1 MGIKRSYRDYIR
13 DPYRGANKTMNNP
26 FAHAAQRGIF
36 FPFPPENKFSSDMA
50 KKYPQPFGCGL
61 FLLLRRERDSNPRC
75 PRGAQ
80 RFSRPP
86 RSTTPASLL
95 IAAKIVLLGE
105 LLTK

>member
-1 MGIKRSYRDYIR
+1 MFIGDYSLLIQLMK
-13 DPYRGANKTMNNP
+13 AS
-26 FAHAAQRGIF
+26 FQRGLE
-36 FPFPPENKFSSDMA
+36 ENN
-50 KKYPQPFGCGL
+50 PQPFGCGL
-61 FLLLRRERDSNPRC
+61 FYVLRRERDSNPRC

-95 IAAKIVLLGE
+95 VAAKIALSGE